1 MSAQKHTERDKHTRK
16 DTGIHRNKHKC
27 TEIYGNTVNSAFC
40 CSTPVHS
47 RCTPVQ
53 SHYSNKFSCLHV
65 YCRVVPCIPR
75 NKRECT
81 GIHGRTQEYVGAHW
95 NTRPQ
100 GNTQEQAGI
109 HGYTSTRQNGI
120 PCTTVY
126 SRALPFMPACS
137 CVFPCISVNSREF
150 L

>member
-1 MSAQKHTERDKHTRK
+1 VSAQKHTERDKHARK
-16 DTGIHRNKHKC
+16 DRGIHRNKHKC
-27 TEIYGNTVNSAFC
+27 TEIYGNTVNSAICFN
-40 CSTPVHS
+40 TA
-47 RCTPVQ
+47 
-53 SHYSNKFSCLHV
+53 YSLHV

-75 NKRECT
+75 NRLECT
-81 GIHGRTQEYVGAHW
+81 GIHGRTQEYMGVHW
-95 NTRPQ
+95 NTRPR

-137 CVFPCISVNSREF
+137 CVFLCISVNSREF